1 MDPTPRD
8 VSTRYRDEPRPPH
21 RLALGPHNERGAM
34 EATWD
39 ACGASR
45 FIYPSTRLTAAAT
58 ISGSSPGA
66 VNCGSSA
73 SSGGSNP

>member
-1 MDPTPRD
+1 MDPTPCD
-8 VSTRYRDEPRPPH
+8 VSTRYRDEH
-21 RLALGPHNERGAM
+21 RAPYRLVSGPHNERNAM

-39 ACGASR
+39 ACSALR
-45 FIYPSTRLTAAAT
+45 FIYPSTRLAAAAT